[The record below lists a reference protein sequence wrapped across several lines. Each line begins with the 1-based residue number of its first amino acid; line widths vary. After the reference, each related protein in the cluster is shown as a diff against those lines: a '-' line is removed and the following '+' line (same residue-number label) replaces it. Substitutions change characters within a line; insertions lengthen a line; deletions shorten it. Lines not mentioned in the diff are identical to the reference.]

1 MKKIERTEEMIN
13 QRKTLPRQKEI
24 EMVED
29 ADSSIDE
36 RDVIKANTV
45 NSFIKV
51 CLCVDMDLRVQ
62 S

>member
-1 MKKIERTEEMIN
+1 MTEEMIN

-51 CLCVDMDLRVQ
+51 CLCADMDPRVQ